1 MVGLYFLFVSLGSL
15 TLKSERDVASRSG
28 LMAPSMKGGGRK
40 TKPTERG
47 DSSMLTEIS
56 MMAIGRMTKLMDSA
70 YTATSMAQDTRETG
84 KRISST
90 ARVSKPGPMVL
101 VTRATMW
108 KARNMDRVSLHGPMA
123 APIRE
128 SSTRITSRAK
138 V

>member
-1 MVGLYFLFVSLGSL
+1 
-15 TLKSERDVASRSG
+15 
-28 LMAPSMKGGGRK
+28 
-40 TKPTERG
+40 
-47 DSSMLTEIS
+47 MLTEIS